1 MAARGAS
8 RSGLVP
14 VSAWSANAGRAAR
27 LSAGPSEGVLVRGE
41 SRLEFVE
48 VPRPRP
54 RSSGPSASGV
64 AFSWEDNFC
73 QVPRQCWSPSC
84 CLSRFCGD
92 VLFQIVGDQPC
103 FRRCLLKCMP
113 RCASA
118 ARPCWGA
125 LALPIASVV
134 DGAPFIVQLDCP
146 WPHSAEVDR
155 RYQPSTDFS
164 RVNSQG
170 AI

>member
-1 MAARGAS
+1 MMAARGAS

-41 SRLEFVE
+41 SRSEFVE

-125 LALPIASVV
+125 LALPSASALALVFV
-134 DGAPFIVQLDCP
+134 LIKDK
-146 WPHSAEVDR
+146 
-155 RYQPSTDFS
+155 TDQTWTKLLS
-164 RVNSQG
+164 NQALNREPT
-170 AI
+170 I